1 MPNDATVSYE
11 DDPNHMIIWLDST
24 IGDHEQCLH
33 LKDAFSSTAHPKKET
48 PVKLVDRDYDEIL
61 RSAGPTRVN
70 FEGVWFLLAAF
81 TDVDQCIE
89 CFEQNQEK
97 RIFFIT
103 SGSLGKEAVP
113 RIMARFERTF
123 IDPVTDEA
131 YDSIYVFCLH
141 IEYQVDWALEYRR
154 YIQIFNHEQD
164 LLHRMIRDIGNYF
177 VMISKRLLDEDPP
190 NNSAAYHRLS
200 WAHELYQRYSKLE
213 NVSMRTE
220 LDEVNQLLAQAEEE
234 LKASTDEDE

>member
-24 IGDHEQCLH
+24 IGDLEQCLH
-33 LKDAFSSTAHPKKET
+33 LKDAFSSTAHPKNET
-48 PVKLVDRDYDEIL
+48 PVKLIDSDYDQIL

-81 TDVDQCIE
+81 TDVELCIQ
-89 CFEQNQEK
+89 CFEQNQHK

-103 SGSLGKEAVP
+103 SGSLGKKAVP
-113 RIMARFERTF
+113 RIIERFERTF
-123 IDPVTDEA
+123 IDPVTNEP
-131 YDSIYVFCLH
+131 YNSIYVFCLH
-141 IEYQVDWALEYRR
+141 IEYQMDWAYEYIR
-154 YIQIFNHEQD
+154 YIQIFDHEAD

-177 VMISKRLLDEDPP
+177 VMISKRLLAEDPP

-200 WAHELYQRYSKLE
+200 WAHELYERYCKMD
-213 NVSMRTE
+213 NISMRRE
-220 LDEVNQLLAQAEEE
+220 LDEVKRLLKDAEE
-234 LKASTDEDE
+234 